1 MALVRCRNCGEKVIF
16 GCLPRAGAGLLLLPA
31 FVLAL
36 WAPFALWT
44 RLGVQALLLPLP
56 VFLGAVLAA
65 RYGGWLI
72 AYLLLRFRPCPVC
85 GERRWSFPFTEDS
98 EL

>member
-1 MALVRCRNCGEKVIF
+1 MTLVRCRNCGEKVLF
-16 GCLPRAGAGLLLLPA
+16 GCLPGAGASLLLLPA

-36 WAPFALWT
+36 GAPFALWP

-56 VFLGAVLAA
+56 VFLAAVLAA

-72 AYLLLRFRPCPVC
+72 AYGLLQFRPCPAC
-85 GERRWSFPFTEDS
+85 GRRQWSFPFTEES